1 MIFRK
6 LGRIWAVAATLI
18 ISSGQVTG
26 DGLPGEYLLSNRW
39 RQVFLFRSPV
49 DNPAFMME
57 EQYPSVR
64 AVNLLPVN
72 NSATLLEAGITYPFS
87 LYSTVGFTIVA
98 ERGGKVGGFTFQG
111 DSLVYSGSTRNNN
124 FFFIGSFA
132 TNPFGKFSAGA
143 NLSLA
148 SQGNFGK
155 PTWGAGIDLGFS
167 YRLILDPLVGYHVL
181 GFSYKNLLSPAVS
194 SNQKMP
200 YSSQLST
207 QYHAG
212 FFRNRLEF
220 QYQLSLSDFM
230 AKPAI
235 FSGSRELEWDMEFQ
249 LGFTPVSYLKLKGFT
264 DINQWKRLGSFGFAL
279 GGDLSYLNKGKELSV
294 YYQFRK
300 NVNSE
305 LMGNQ
310 SVYVIAQFGSH
321 REELFAR
328 RIAQLA
334 RISPSNLYSMAMDAY
349 HRENYWDAYFYFSRL
364 MAEYPDFF
372 KNDASAYYSA
382 SSLEKLDMRKSALK
396 AYSDLKERY
405 PQSRFVAD
413 ADLGMMRVY
422 YREGMYN
429 DVERQFRMIWE
440 GNAPDEI
447 KQYAAYYMGET
458 EVVRMEYL
466 RALVYFAMVQSS
478 HEAYVFAQHTSAT
491 VQEKSAG
498 QRSVIIDH
506 LRNVIDAENVK
517 SPAQKEIVNRSL
529 VLLGYI
535 YYEDNSLSKAVT
547 ALRMVPEESYYF
559 EDAQLGLGW
568 LAVKARQWKDCITT
582 GEKLVSRSKKTI
594 IKSEGKLIQ
603 AYGYIQQQ
611 KYETAENLL
620 LEAASELDSYQNI
633 SLEMMEREKNQYDS
647 SRALYDSLASEI
659 INIARTRAPKKKID
673 LLHKRQSDIKGSI
686 DSFQKSSD
694 EQRRVRFFERGIYI
708 LKEDLE
714 YAVATVQRILR
725 GTGTEQQKVRTRE
738 ERKIDD
744 EIEELKG
751 KMQDIGD

>member
-1 MIFRK
+1 
-6 LGRIWAVAATLI
+6 
-18 ISSGQVTG
+18 
-26 DGLPGEYLLSNRW
+26 
-39 RQVFLFRSPV
+39 
-49 DNPAFMME
+49 
-57 EQYPSVR
+57 
-64 AVNLLPVN
+64 
-72 NSATLLEAGITYPFS
+72 
-87 LYSTVGFTIVA
+87 
-98 ERGGKVGGFTFQG
+98 
-111 DSLVYSGSTRNNN
+111 
-124 FFFIGSFA
+124 
-132 TNPFGKFSAGA
+132 
-143 NLSLA
+143 
-148 SQGNFGK
+148 
-155 PTWGAGIDLGFS
+155 
-167 YRLILDPLVGYHVL
+167 
-181 GFSYKNLLSPAVS
+181 
-194 SNQKMP
+194 
-200 YSSQLST
+200 
-207 QYHAG
+207 
-212 FFRNRLEF
+212 
-220 QYQLSLSDFM
+220 
-230 AKPAI
+230 
-235 FSGSRELEWDMEFQ
+235 
-249 LGFTPVSYLKLKGFT
+249 
-264 DINQWKRLGSFGFAL
+264 
-279 GGDLSYLNKGKELSV
+279 
-294 YYQFRK
+294 
-300 NVNSE
+300 
-305 LMGNQ
+305 
-310 SVYVIAQFGSH
+310 
-321 REELFAR
+321 
-328 RIAQLA
+328 
-334 RISPSNLYSMAMDAY
+334 
-349 HRENYWDAYFYFSRL
+349 
-364 MAEYPDFF
+364 
-372 KNDASAYYSA
+372 
-382 SSLEKLDMRKSALK
+382 MRKSALK

-429 DVERQFRMIWE
+429 DVERQFRAIWE

-466 RALVYFAMVQSS
+466 RALVYFAMVQSR

-568 LAVKARQWKDCITT
+568 LAVKARHGKTVSPQ
-582 GEKLVSRSKKTI
+582 EKTCLKKQNHH
-594 IKSEGKLIQ
+594 KSEGKLIQ

-686 DSFQKSSD
+686 DSFQKSSMR
-694 EQRRVRFFERGIYI
+694 ESPFLERGIYI
-708 LKEDLE
+708 LKEDLSMLS
-714 YAVATVQRILR
+714 QPC
-725 GTGTEQQKVRTRE
+725 RE
-738 ERKIDD
+738 FCGYQWISKKRNERKRKIDD

-751 KMQDIGD
+751 KMQDIGDKSNLFCK